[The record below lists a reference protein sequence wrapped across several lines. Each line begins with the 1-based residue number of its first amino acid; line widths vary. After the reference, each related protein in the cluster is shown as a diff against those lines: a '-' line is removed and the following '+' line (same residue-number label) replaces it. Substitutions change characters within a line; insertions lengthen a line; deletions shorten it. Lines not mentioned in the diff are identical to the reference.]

1 MPEILQKENPELF
14 AMVFPKDPPIESR
27 VNLAKVIFPKVDCRP
42 GKSCL
47 ELAMVGPQQPEAS
60 GRILEHLVSLQADNM
75 KLLKDAV
82 GQSGAVP
89 PSLRALAQP
98 HSSMPS
104 HGQQP
109 PPLALLGSAPSLGVP
124 GQGSVDSS
132 LGAPMQGSS
141 SAGIGGLVQSSSSAS
156 FVGPVQSSSSAS
168 IGGPV
173 HTEQPPEQPPV
184 QGKGTSPLDFSI
196 LDQPPGAWDLEET
209 QLVDDPTSMGQPMGH
224 QEDESDGDSCKLDPA
239 ATGTSQTFYRDFG
252 GIAAHVECVSNSPD
266 EAPPVS
272 AIVPVADEQPP
283 VVAIVPVADEPPPIA
298 AIVPAQPSLAQQIL
312 ADMEGDGPE
321 TEGAEG
327 HCQGG
332 SEEQGQS

>member
-42 GKSCL
+42 DKSCL

-124 GQGSVDSS
+124 RQGSVDSS

-184 QGKGTSPLDFSI
+184 QGKGTSPHRLQHSR
-196 LDQPPGAWDLEET
+196 PATW
-209 QLVDDPTSMGQPMGH
+209 SMGPGR
-224 QEDESDGDSCKLDPA
+224 DSA
-239 ATGTSQTFYRDFG
+239 G
-252 GIAAHVECVSNSPD
+252 G
-266 EAPPVS
+266 APRGRV
-272 AIVPVADEQPP
+272 
-283 VVAIVPVADEPPPIA
+283 
-298 AIVPAQPSLAQQIL
+298 
-312 ADMEGDGPE
+312 GWRW
-321 TEGAEG
+321 
-327 HCQGG
+327 
-332 SEEQGQS
+332 